1 MRRAVALAVVA
12 GLSGAGAGLAQE
24 PGAGTGTAEEGFVA
38 CPAQDDI
45 EQFLAADG
53 ELRPE
58 GCRTV
63 SIVRVEGADGRQI
76 CALDFGE
83 PGDGVLA
90 ELREAAV
97 PTTWWAEC
105 DAVAAQLR

>member
-1 MRRAVALAVVA
+1 MRRAVVLAVVA
-12 GLSGAGAGLAQE
+12 GLSGTGAGAAQE
-24 PGAGTGTAEEGFVA
+24 AGTGAAEEGFVA

-45 EQFLAADG
+45 EQFLASDG

-63 SIVRVEGADGRQI
+63 TIVRLEGGDGRAI
-76 CALDFGE
+76 CALDLGE
-83 PGDGVLA
+83 PADGVLGD
-90 ELREAAV
+90 LRDAAI

-105 DAVAAQLR
+105 DAVAAELR